1 MFSIADPVLF
11 QDFHSVFR
19 TDLDD
24 PALLNAVKF
33 TFAFAVTGGNI
44 DHECLSYQNQAIS
57 TIRER
62 MRSPEE
68 ALSLPTLGAILL
80 LAGVEVG
87 KNMPSQSSHS
97 QIHEKKERVRKGRRR
112 LFETDSVLVSL
123 GSVRHALAS
132 PVAHGRH
139 SADTRIE

>member
-1 MFSIADPVLF
+1 MATYRERNSFIHLDAARQAVEPVFSIADPVVF
-11 QDFHSVFR
+11 QDFDSVFR

-24 PALLNAVKF
+24 PALLNAVKL

-62 MRSPEE
+62 VSSPEM

-80 LAGVEVG
+80 LAGVEV
-87 KNMPSQSSHS
+87 S
-97 QIHEKKERVRKGRRR
+97 
-112 LFETDSVLVSL
+112 
-123 GSVRHALAS
+123 
-132 PVAHGRH
+132 
-139 SADTRIE
+139 